1 MTAAPG
7 GEVVAVLPAGVDDP
21 AHPSGG
27 NVYDRRVCHGLR
39 AQGWVVRE
47 LLVPGSWPRASAASH
62 RALAAALA
70 AVPAGMP
77 VLVDGLLGSAAPQ
90 ALARAAERGPV
101 TVVVHLP
108 LGVGGGPDVAAAE
121 RAALRA
127 ASAVLATSP
136 WTRQYLLGRYALD
149 PRRVSVATPGAD
161 PGPITPGTPTD
172 TSLLCVATPTA
183 HKGHDVL
190 AAALA
195 AIADLD
201 WRCTLVGDLR
211 RDPGFVADLRGQL
224 HRDGLADRVRF
235 TGALPQA
242 GVAAAYDAA
251 DLLVL
256 PSRVETYGMVL
267 GEALA
272 HGVPVVAT
280 RTGGVA
286 DTVGRA
292 PDGSVPGLLV
302 PPADPQA
309 LAGALRRWCTEPPLR
324 ARLRRAAVARRATL
338 VRWEVTTAAVA
349 AVLTS
354 TVVVPA

>member
-1 MTAAPG
+1 VH
-7 GEVVAVLPAGVDDP
+7 EV
-21 AHPSGG
+21 
-27 NVYDRRVCHGLR
+27 
-39 AQGWVVRE
+39 
-47 LLVPGSWPRASAASH
+47 LVPGSWPPAAGAAE

-77 VLVDGLLGSAAPQ
+77 VLVDGLLGSAAPR
-90 ALARAAERGPV
+90 ALAAAADRGPV

-121 RAALRA
+121 RAALLA
-127 ASAVLATSP
+127 ASAVVATSP
-136 WTRQYLLGRYALD
+136 WTRHYLLERYGLD
-149 PRRVSVATPGAD
+149 PHRVTVATPGAA
-161 PGPITPGTPTD
+161 PGPIATGTPTG
-172 TSLLCVATPTA
+172 TSLVCVGTPTP

-201 WRCTLVGDLR
+201 WRCTLVGDLH
-211 RDPGFVADLRGQL
+211 RDPGFVADLRAVL
-224 HRDGLADRVRF
+224 ARDGLAGRVHL
-235 TGALPQA
+235 TGALPPA

-267 GEALA
+267 TEALA
-272 HGVPVVAT
+272 RGVPVVAT

-292 PDGSVPGLLV
+292 LDGRVPGLLV
-302 PPADPQA
+302 PPSDPEA
-309 LAGALRRWCTEPPLR
+309 LAAALRRWCTDGPLR
-324 ARLRRAAVARRATL
+324 AGLRRAAVSRRATL

-354 TVVVPA
+354 TLVVPV